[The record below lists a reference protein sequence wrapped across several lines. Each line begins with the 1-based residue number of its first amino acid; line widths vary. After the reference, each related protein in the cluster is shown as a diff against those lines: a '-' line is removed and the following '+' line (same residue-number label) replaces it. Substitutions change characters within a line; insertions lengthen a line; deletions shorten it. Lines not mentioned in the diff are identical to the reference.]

1 MDLKGK
7 VALITGASRG
17 IGKGIAKMLAEEG
30 AKVVVNYASNHQ
42 AAEETVAEIK
52 EIGGEAI
59 AIQADIS
66 QEQQV
71 KSLVQVILDKWE
83 RIDILV
89 NNAGITRD
97 GLLLRIKETDWDTV
111 LDINLKGTFLC
122 SKAVLKP
129 MMRQRFGRIINIT
142 SVVGIAGNAGQ
153 TNYSAAKAGIIGFT
167 KSLAKEVA
175 SRGITVNAIA
185 PGYIATDMTAGLSE
199 KVIKDLE
206 QQIPAGRVGEPE
218 DIAVLAAFLVS
229 PAASY
234 LTGQIIAVDGGLT

>member
-1 MDLKGK
+1 MVLKGK

-30 AKVVVNYASNHQ
+30 VKVVVNYASNHQ
-42 AAEETVAEIK
+42 AAEETVAEIN
-52 EIGGEAI
+52 EIGGEAL

-71 KSLVQVILDKWE
+71 KSLIQAVLDKWE

-97 GLLLRIKETDWDTV
+97 GLLLRIKETDWDAV
-111 LDINLKGTFLC
+111 LDTNLKGTFLC

-129 MMRQRFGRIINIT
+129 MMRQRWGRIINIT

-185 PGYIATDMTAGLSE
+185 PGYIATDMTDGLSD

-229 PAASY
+229 PQSSY